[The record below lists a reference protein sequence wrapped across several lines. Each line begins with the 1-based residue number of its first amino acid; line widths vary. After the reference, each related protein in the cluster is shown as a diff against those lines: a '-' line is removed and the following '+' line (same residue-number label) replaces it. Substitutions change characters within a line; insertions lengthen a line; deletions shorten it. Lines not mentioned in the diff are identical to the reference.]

1 MSILA
6 RFSPPSMTSEQYD
19 AIVKR
24 LYEEGVHPAE
34 GLELEVAFGSG
45 DQMKVSI
52 LFDSMEA
59 FQAFGERIGP
69 IINEMGDKLSG
80 IIDLTISYAPNHC
93 SLKNFFTGK
102 VTKVRIDYD
111 VIPLTPDLLGDFE
124 NDRAYRKHLQAWL
137 NDRWAQKDQLLQ
149 GQHE

>member
-24 LYEEGVHPAE
+24 LYKEGVHPAE
-34 GLELEVAFGSG
+34 GLELEIAFGSG

-59 FQAFGERIGP
+59 FQVFSERMSP
-69 IINEMGDKLSG
+69 IVHEMGLDPGSAPYPSHLTHLSEDEKL
-80 IIDLTISYAPNHC
+80 ISC
-93 SLKNFFTGK
+93 FL
-102 VTKVRIDYD
+102 
-111 VIPLTPDLLGDFE
+111 PL
-124 NDRAYRKHLQAWL
+124 
-137 NDRWAQKDQLLQ
+137 
-149 GQHE
+149 